1 VAAQDDIAEA
11 STEQAPLRQIKLI
24 LAYDGSRY
32 HGWQSQ
38 TSGHGIQDALEKVLH
53 RIVGER
59 VITHASGRTD
69 TGVHALGQVVTF
81 QTREKHSLEIWQKA
95 LHGFLPLDI
104 AVLSIEETA
113 LDFHPRRS
121 AKLKRYRYLWADGPI
136 PEVFARRYLYT
147 SRRPLNVDLMQQAA
161 NTLLGYHDFAAYA
174 SSGSKRKTTDRT
186 VHELRIWRPFAN
198 TDHGRLARDSS
209 AESTTGKLPV
219 IPLPEIPTDKMYV
232 VHTKSGAGEGSA
244 PPGLLENSPAAL
256 REYPILMRPE
266 HLVALEILADG
277 FLYNMVRIIAGTL
290 THIGAGSQPISWAAD
305 ILATKDRRQAGQT
318 AEAQGLY
325 LVEVLY

>member
-1 VAAQDDIAEA
+1 MAEI
-11 STEQAPLRQIKLI
+11 EQPTNQEEQGTLRQLKLV

-38 TSGHGIQDALEKVLH
+38 SSGRGIQDALEKVLQ
-53 RIVGER
+53 RITGEH

-81 QTREKHSLEIWQKA
+81 QTREKHSLEIWHKA

-104 AVLSIEETA
+104 AVLSIEETP
-113 LDFHPRRS
+113 LEFHPRRS
-121 AKLKRYRYLWADGPI
+121 AKLKRYRYLWCDGPI

-147 SRRPLNVDLMQQAA
+147 SRRPLNVDLMQQGA
-161 NTLLGYHDFAAYA
+161 NALLGRHDFSAYA
-174 SSGSKRKTTDRT
+174 SSGSKRKTTERT
-186 VHELRIWRPFAN
+186 VHELKIWRPFAD
-198 TDHGRLARDSS
+198 TYHGRPARDS
-209 AESTTGKLPV
+209 AELITGETPV
-219 IPLPEIPTDKMYV
+219 SQIPTGGTPV
-232 VHTKSGAGEGSA
+232 SRGAGEGPADSA
-244 PPGLLENSPAAL
+244 ACTSAL

-266 HLVALEILADG
+266 HLIALEILADG

>member
-1 VAAQDDIAEA
+1 MTEINEPPAELA
-11 STEQAPLRQIKLI
+11 EQGTLRQLKLVI
-24 LAYDGSRY
+24 AYDGSRY
-32 HGWQSQ
+32 QGWQSQ
-38 TSGHGIQDALEKVLH
+38 SSGKGIQDALEKVLH
-53 RIVGER
+53 RITGER
-59 VITHASGRTD
+59 VVTHASGRTD

-95 LHGFLPLDI
+95 LYGFLPLDI
-104 AVLSIEETA
+104 AVLSIEESP

-121 AKLKRYRYLWADGPI
+121 AKLKRYRYLWCDGPI
-136 PEVFARRYLYT
+136 PEVFARRYLYS

-186 VHELRIWRPFAN
+186 VHELRIWRPFASN
-198 TDHGRLARDSS
+198 R
-209 AESTTGKLPV
+209 
-219 IPLPEIPTDKMYV
+219 
-232 VHTKSGAGEGSA
+232 GAGEGSA
-244 PPGLLENSPAAL
+244 KSELLDNSPGAL
-256 REYPILMRPE
+256 REYPILMRPD

-290 THIGAGSQPISWAAD
+290 THIGAGSQPVTWAAE

>member
-1 VAAQDDIAEA
+1 VAENEQSASQAE
-11 STEQAPLRQIKLI
+11 QGPLRQLKLV

-38 TSGHGIQDALEKVLH
+38 SSGKGIQDALEKVLK
-53 RIVGER
+53 RITGED

-81 QTREKHSLEIWQKA
+81 QTREKHSLEIWHKA

-104 AVLSIEETA
+104 AVLSIEETP
-113 LDFHPRRS
+113 LTFHPRRS
-121 AKLKRYRYLWADGPI
+121 AKLKRYRYLWCDGPI

-147 SRRPLNVDLMQQAA
+147 SRRPLNIDLMQEGA
-161 NTLLGYHDFAAYA
+161 NALLGFHDFSAYA
-174 SSGSKRKTTDRT
+174 SSGSVRKTTERT
-186 VHELRIWRPFAN
+186 VHELKIWRPFASLY
-198 TDHGRLARDSS
+198 DGLPARRSS
-209 AESTTGKLPV
+209 VET
-219 IPLPEIPTDKMYV
+219 PTDRMSV
-232 VHTKSGAGEGSA
+232 VPSDSGAGEEPASFA
-244 PPGLLENSPAAL
+244 PCTSAL

-290 THIGAGSQPISWAAD
+290 THIGAGSQPVTWAAD

-318 AEAQGLY
+318 AAAQGLY

>member
-1 VAAQDDIAEA
+1 MALSVTHQDNITEV
-11 STEQAPLRQIKLI
+11 STDLPPLRQLKLVI
-24 LAYDGSRY
+24 AYDGSRY

-38 TSGHGIQDALEKVLH
+38 SSGRGIQDALENVLH
-53 RIVGER
+53 RITGER

-81 QTREKHSLEIWQKA
+81 QTREKHSLDIWQKA

-104 AVLSIEETA
+104 AVLSIEETP
-113 LDFHPRRS
+113 LEFHPRRS
-121 AKLKRYRYLWADGPI
+121 AKLKRYRYLWCDGPI

-147 SRRPLNVDLMQQAA
+147 SRRPLNVELMQEGA
-161 NTLLGYHDFAAYA
+161 NALLGYHDFIAYA

-186 VHELRIWRPFAN
+186 VHELKIWRPFAKWHGLPAREVSVEI
-198 TDHGRLARDSS
+198 TDGTSVPQ
-209 AESTTGKLPV
+209 TC
-219 IPLPEIPTDKMYV
+219 
-232 VHTKSGAGEGSA
+232 SGAGEGSRPA
-244 PPGLLENSPAAL
+244 ESPSTAL
-256 REYPILMRPE
+256 REYPLLMRPE

-290 THIGAGSQPISWAAD
+290 THIGAGSQPVTWAAD

>member
-1 VAAQDDIAEA
+1 MIENNQAA
-11 STEQAPLRQIKLI
+11 EQPPLRQLKLV

-38 TSGHGIQDALEKVLH
+38 SSGRGIQDALEKVLK
-53 RIVGER
+53 RITGER

-69 TGVHALGQVVTF
+69 TGVHALGPSRHLSDARKTLA
-81 QTREKHSLEIWQKA
+81 RDLAEA

-104 AVLSIEETA
+104 AVLSIEETP
-113 LDFHPRRS
+113 LTFHPRRS
-121 AKLKRYRYLWADGPI
+121 AKLKRYRYLWCDGPI

-147 SRRPLNVDLMQQAA
+147 SRRPLNVELMQEGA
-161 NTLLGYHDFAAYA
+161 NALVGRHDFIAYA
-174 SSGSKRKTTDRT
+174 SSGSRRKTTERT
-186 VHELRIWRPFAN
+186 VHELKIWRPFAAQN
-198 TDHGRLARDSS
+198 
-209 AESTTGKLPV
+209 
-219 IPLPEIPTDKMYV
+219 
-232 VHTKSGAGEGSA
+232 GAGQGSQTSDF
-244 PPGLLENSPAAL
+244 PSTAL
-256 REYPILMRPE
+256 REYPLLMRPE
-266 HLVALEILADG
+266 HLIALEILADG

-290 THIGAGSQPISWAAD
+290 THIGTGSQPVTWAAD

>member
-1 VAAQDDIAEA
+1 M
-11 STEQAPLRQIKLI
+11 RQIKLV

-38 TSGHGIQDALEKVLH
+38 SSGRGVQDALEKVLH
-53 RIVGER
+53 RITGER

-104 AVLSIEETA
+104 AVLSIEETDLA
-113 LDFHPRRS
+113 FHPRRS
-121 AKLKRYRYLWADGPI
+121 AKLKRYRYLWCDGPI

-147 SRRPLNVDLMQQAA
+147 SRRPLNVELMQQAA
-161 NTLLGYHDFAAYA
+161 NTLVGRHDFAAYA
-174 SSGSKRKTTDRT
+174 SSGSKRKTTERT
-186 VHELRIWRPFAN
+186 VHELRIWRPFA
-198 TDHGRLARDSS
+198 D
-209 AESTTGKLPV
+209 
-219 IPLPEIPTDKMYV
+219 I
-232 VHTKSGAGEGSA
+232 SGAGEGGA
-244 PPGLLENSPAAL
+244 TPGSLENSPAAL
-256 REYPILMRPE
+256 REYPLLMRPE

-290 THIGAGSQPISWAAD
+290 THIGTGSQPVSWAAD
-305 ILATKDRRQAGQT
+305 ILATRDRRQAGQT

>member
-1 VAAQDDIAEA
+1 MADNEQ
-11 STEQAPLRQIKLI
+11 STESAEQPPLRQLKLVI
-24 LAYDGSRY
+24 AYDGSRY

-38 TSGHGIQDALEKVLH
+38 SSGHGVQDALEKVLQ

-136 PEVFARRYLYT
+136 PEVFARRYLYS

-161 NTLLGYHDFAAYA
+161 NTLVGHHDFAAYA
-174 SSGSKRKTTDRT
+174 SSGSKRKTTERT
-186 VHELRIWRPFAN
+186 VHELRVWRPFAGN
-198 TDHGRLARDSS
+198 G
-209 AESTTGKLPV
+209 
-219 IPLPEIPTDKMYV
+219 
-232 VHTKSGAGEGSA
+232 GAGEGSA
-244 PPGLLENSPAAL
+244 TSGLLDNSAVAL

-290 THIGAGSQPISWAAD
+290 THIGAGSQPITWAAD

-325 LVEVLY
+325 LLEVLY

>member
-1 VAAQDDIAEA
+1 VIEINQG
-11 STEQAPLRQIKLI
+11 EQGTLRQLKLV

-38 TSGHGIQDALEKVLH
+38 SSGRGIQDALEKVLH
-53 RIVGER
+53 RITGER

-81 QTREKHSLEIWQKA
+81 QTREKHSLEIWHKA

-104 AVLSIEETA
+104 AVLSIEETP
-113 LDFHPRRS
+113 LSFHPRRS
-121 AKLKRYRYLWADGPI
+121 AKLKRYRYLWCDGPI

-147 SRRPLNVDLMQQAA
+147 SRRPLNVELMQAGA
-161 NTLLGYHDFAAYA
+161 NALLGKHDFAAYA
-174 SSGSKRKTTDRT
+174 SSGSKRKTTERT
-186 VHELRIWRPFAN
+186 VHELKIWRPFAN
-198 TDHGRLARDSS
+198 MYDG
-209 AESTTGKLPV
+209 LPV
-219 IPLPEIPTDKMYV
+219 RRSSGENSTDKMSV
-232 VHTKSGAGEGSA
+232 EHRNSGAGEGSRTSDF
-244 PPGLLENSPAAL
+244 PSAAL
-256 REYPILMRPE
+256 REYPLLMRPE
-266 HLVALEILADG
+266 HLIALEILADG

-290 THIGAGSQPISWAAD
+290 THIGAGSQPVSWAAD

>member
-1 VAAQDDIAEA
+1 VSICGPYFLNFSVAENEQ
-11 STEQAPLRQIKLI
+11 STESADQPPLRQIKLV

-32 HGWQSQ
+32 HGWQAQS
-38 TSGHGIQDALEKVLH
+38 SGRGIQNALENVLE
-53 RIVGER
+53 RITGER
-59 VITHASGRTD
+59 VVTHASGRTD

-81 QTREKHSLEIWQKA
+81 QTREKHSLEIWHKA

-104 AVLSIEETA
+104 AVLSIEETP

-121 AKLKRYRYLWADGPI
+121 AKLKRYRYLWCDGPI
-136 PEVFARRYLYT
+136 PEVFAQRYLYT
-147 SRRPLNVDLMQQAA
+147 SRRPLNVDLMQEGA
-161 NTLLGYHDFAAYA
+161 NALIGYHDFAAYA
-174 SSGSKRKTTDRT
+174 SSGSKRNTSERT
-186 VHELRIWRPFAN
+186 VHELKIWRPFAHN
-198 TDHGRLARDSS
+198 
-209 AESTTGKLPV
+209 
-219 IPLPEIPTDKMYV
+219 
-232 VHTKSGAGEGSA
+232 SGAGEGSTA
-244 PPGLLENSPAAL
+244 TCAL

-290 THIGAGSQPISWAAD
+290 THIGAGSQPVSWAAD